1 MATLDD
7 ELRHRNGCDD
17 DVVDEKR
24 ESEERCHQSPRQ
36 RVDSLQHEQERGERP
51 QPRDENDC
59 PAVKKRLRGVG
70 DNECWNEQETGNAG
84 DPLKAARSATQL
96 CDSARHQDVPRNHR
110 DREGEVNRPEQ
121 PVRAHRAK
129 LDTLAHAR
137 KQIRALTSGGT
148 HRDRSILFARMSR
161 RALFNLPNTMS
172 LSRVVLALA
181 FVLVSEP
188 WDRIALIAVAAF
200 TDFMDGWLVRHEK
213 TESTAG
219 ALLDPIADR
228 IFVFVAI
235 STYLVE
241 GQLTT
246 AQYFIFLTRD
256 LATAA
261 GFIVAKIIPT
271 LRPAVFRARML
282 GKIVTVVQLI
292 TLVAIVAMPEV
303 TEALVLIIGLVSAAS
318 IVDYT
323 IALWRGRARSSAA

>member
-1 MATLDD
+1 
-7 ELRHRNGCDD
+7 
-17 DVVDEKR
+17 
-24 ESEERCHQSPRQ
+24 
-36 RVDSLQHEQERGERP
+36 
-51 QPRDENDC
+51 
-59 PAVKKRLRGVG
+59 
-70 DNECWNEQETGNAG
+70 
-84 DPLKAARSATQL
+84 
-96 CDSARHQDVPRNHR
+96 
-110 DREGEVNRPEQ
+110 
-121 PVRAHRAK
+121 
-129 LDTLAHAR
+129 
-137 KQIRALTSGGT
+137 
-148 HRDRSILFARMSR
+148 MSR

-200 TDFMDGWLVRHEK
+200 TDFMDGWLARHEK

-292 TLVAIVAMPEV
+292 TLVAIVVMPEL
-303 TEALVLIIGLVSAAS
+303 TDALILTIGLISAAS